1 MHESH
6 YKSPNRRGFPTNS
19 AFSST
24 FAGVQ
29 DQLPQWHFL
38 VNPAAGA
45 GKGRARWRKLL
56 PQLRKELPGM
66 TVAVSTPETDLRAI
80 TQDAVISGKT
90 HLVGVGGDGT
100 HHHILNALVET
111 GRISSVVYAPLS
123 LGSGNDWVR
132 TLGTPTLLLPW
143 LLHLRAVATKLHTV
157 GQIGFLETGRAH
169 YFLNVA
175 GLAYDAEVVR
185 IAAEERVRSR
195 WMYPLLAAAYLKEY
209 QAPEVRIDYNG
220 QSFTGPVHTINVGLG
235 RYSGGGMSFV
245 PHADPFG
252 GQLALT
258 YAERLPSWK
267 VLANSWRFYA
277 GSIAEVRGVTTA
289 HTNSVTITPV
299 SGRLECEADGEWLGK
314 GAVTISLNKY
324 QLRVVVP

>member
-6 YKSPNRRGFPTNS
+6 HNSPNPRGFPTNS

-24 FAGVQ
+24 FTAVKTEI
-29 DQLPQWHFL
+29 PQWHFL

-56 PQLRKELPGM
+56 PQLRKALPGM

-80 TQDAVISGKT
+80 TQDAVKSGKT

-100 HHHILNALVET
+100 HHHILNALVEA

-132 TLGTPTLLLPW
+132 TLGTPTSLLPW
-143 LLHLRAVATKLHTV
+143 IVHLRAVATELHII
-157 GQIGFLETGRAH
+157 GQIDFLETGKTH

-185 IAAEERVRSR
+185 IAAEERARSR

-209 QAPEVRIDYNG
+209 QAPEVRIDYND
-220 QSFTGPVHTINVGLG
+220 QAFTGQVHTINIGVG

-252 GQLALT
+252 KQLALT
-258 YAERLPSWK
+258 YAKRMPSWK
-267 VLANSWRFYA
+267 VLANSWR
-277 GSIAEVRGVTTA
+277 I
-289 HTNSVTITPV
+289 
-299 SGRLECEADGEWLGK
+299 
-314 GAVTISLNKY
+314 
-324 QLRVVVP
+324 